1 MIHYHGQND
10 NIHNQFLLGRV
21 TYASSNGLQP
31 VHISQTTRIQSVQ
44 RTTCPS
50 EYLWL
55 LVTIFQRACLCV
67 CVFFRWMFGAPTV
80 NYGNKTNKCIESF
93 TGILGPTRLNA
104 FVGFTAIRNKLKA
117 WSWIAENY
125 FKNNLPSKGIQVCT
139 KGEEDQMRWH
149 SSLTQLYI
157 AKRSCIIPQ
166 LPVSA

>member
-1 MIHYHGQND
+1 MITYTTSFFSGGLRMLQATASNLFTSRKRREYSQC
-10 NIHNQFLLGRV
+10 NVPLVPASIYGFWLPYFSVRV
-21 TYASSNGLQP
+21 
-31 VHISQTTRIQSVQ
+31 
-44 RTTCPS
+44 
-50 EYLWL
+50 
-55 LVTIFQRACLCV
+55 CV